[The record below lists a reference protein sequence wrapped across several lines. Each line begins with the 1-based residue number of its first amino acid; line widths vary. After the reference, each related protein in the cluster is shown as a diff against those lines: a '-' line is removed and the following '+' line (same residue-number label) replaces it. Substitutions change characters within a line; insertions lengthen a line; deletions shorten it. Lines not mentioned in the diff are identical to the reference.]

1 MSAIGK
7 QPWGYTPRGCKKK
20 RGDIKIKGKDDTKA
34 GMEGMVV
41 ETSEVK
47 KKGEKQSGSSAEAV
61 SLTALRSCNYF
72 PIDAGNKNKKRWQS
86 QASNEH
92 LKKKISP

>member
-1 MSAIGK
+1 MDSNERNRKTALGV
-7 QPWGYTPRGCKKK
+7 YTKMQQEK

-34 GMEGMVV
+34 ELEGMDV

-61 SLTALRSCNYF
+61 SLTVLRSCNYF

-86 QASNEH
+86 G
-92 LKKKISP
+92 